1 MTGMEFESHSVEET
15 IAFGRELGELVMPGD
30 VVELTG
36 ELGAGKTHLTKGV
49 AEALGVFAPI
59 TSPTFNIIYE
69 YHEGRMPLF
78 HFDLYRLESDDEL
91 DDIAYWELLE
101 DGGVC
106 LVEWGD
112 KFPESM
118 PDDYLQIDLSSSSEG
133 TRRIDVTAVG
143 ARGQELAA
151 ELEHLHAEAHA

>member
-1 MTGMEFESHSVEET
+1 MEIVSNSVEET
-15 IAFGRELGELVMPGD
+15 IALGRLLGELVALGD

-78 HFDLYRLESDDEL
+78 HFDLYRLEYEDEL
-91 DDIAYWELLE
+91 DDLAYWELLE

-112 KFPESM
+112 KFPEAL
-118 PDDYLQIDLSSSSEG
+118 PDEYLGLDLSADTDG
-133 TRRIDVTAVG
+133 TRHIVVSGVG
-143 ARGQELAA
+143 PRGEELARG
-151 ELEHLHAEAHA
+151 LEKKCAEAGVAR